1 MFKGFWSKETIKS
14 NGWGDPDLDLDGHV
28 GFVYMKRHLY
38 KWGAYTV
45 YYIDYKIWQKQDLNT
60 CSSFVF
66 SILPYEIYE

>member
-1 MFKGFWSKETIKS
+1 M
-14 NGWGDPDLDLDGHV
+14 